1 MNCYKVAIV
10 KTCLGL
16 QQINPC
22 NPNANLFSCIK
33 SRFNLDFVDALACF
47 RSSDGRSQTKKLM
60 REKKNF
66 TPHHRNSWN
75 RLLIPLKGTL
85 NQS

>member
-1 MNCYKVAIV
+1 MLMVASIPLTCYKLKVVNKRIAIRWPLS
-10 KTCLGL
+10 KPALEYGL

-47 RSSDGRSQTKKLM
+47 RSSDGRSQTK
-60 REKKNF
+60 N
-66 TPHHRNSWN
+66 
-75 RLLIPLKGTL
+75 
-85 NQS
+85 